1 MFSINNV
8 PRGTNEGG
16 LNLILPFDRM
26 SEMFSD
32 FGLSLNEEMYGKFD
46 AYAELLVSWNE
57 KINLTAITDPA
68 GITEKHFLDSLA
80 LFKDDI
86 IPQNSSVIDVGTG
99 AGFPGIPMKIYR
111 NDLKVTLLDSLN
123 KRISFLSEI
132 SDKLGIKLTC
142 IHSRAEDGA
151 KKAELREQFD
161 VATARAVAP
170 LPILCEYCLPYVK
183 IGGKF
188 IALKGPNENAKDSF
202 TAYRT
207 LGAEIED
214 VREYELPCGDKRQII
229 IYSKVKETPKK
240 YPRNPS
246 QIDKKPL

>member
-1 MFSINNV
+1 M
-8 PRGTNEGG
+8 
-16 LNLILPFDRM
+16 ILPYNETE
-26 SEMFSD
+26 EMFKSFD
-32 FGLSLNEEMYGKFD
+32 LILNEEIYEKFD
-46 AYAELLVSWNE
+46 SYAELLVSWNE
-57 KINLTAITDPA
+57 KINLTAITDPL
-68 GITEKHFLDSLA
+68 GITEKHFLDCLA
-80 LFKDDI
+80 VFKDDI

-123 KRISFLSEI
+123 KRINFLTEVSN
-132 SDKLGIKLTC
+132 KLSLGMNC

-151 KKAELREQFD
+151 KKADLREQFD
-161 VATARAVAP
+161 IATARAVAP

-183 IGGKF
+183 VGGKF
-188 IALKGPNENAKDSF
+188 IALKGPNEDAKDSF

-207 LGAEIED
+207 LGAEISD
-214 VREYELPCGDKRQII
+214 VKEYELPCGDKRQII
-229 IYSKVKETPKK
+229 VYNKIKETPKK